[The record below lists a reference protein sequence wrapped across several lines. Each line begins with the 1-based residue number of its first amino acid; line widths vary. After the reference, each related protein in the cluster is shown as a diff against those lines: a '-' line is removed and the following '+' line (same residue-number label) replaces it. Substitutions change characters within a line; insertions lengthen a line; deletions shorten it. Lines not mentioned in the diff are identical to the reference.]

1 MATTRKQLYKKMS
14 TYESSAA
21 YQDILRDTY
30 KRSVKKDIYNVCS
43 IFIYILLMICIGL
56 QFLWGGNLISVRTLF
71 ITIGITLSLA
81 IPNIILCD
89 ILDFTID
96 LDVLNYLNDI
106 AQQNYEIIEN
116 DNAHVLKENG
126 DILRIVVDGTM
137 LKQKFPFQASIDKYQ
152 VQTRKYFVINEKG
165 RIHKCTDHV
174 LICDGQI
181 VQEKTGL

>member
-1 MATTRKQLYKKMS
+1 M
-14 TYESSAA
+14 
-21 YQDILRDTY
+21 
-30 KRSVKKDIYNVCS
+30 
-43 IFIYILLMICIGL
+43 
-56 QFLWGGNLISVRTLF
+56 
-71 ITIGITLSLA
+71 SLA